1 MSDDTPLLSLPMILP
16 AQAQKH
22 VTHNEALRLL
32 DIIVQLAVL
41 DRTRS
46 AAPATPAEGDRHLV
60 AAGATGDWAGQSGK
74 IAAFWGG
81 IWVFLD
87 PRPGWQVRVLAEDTT
102 LVFANATWSPAF
114 TTPETL
120 PRLGIATSP
129 DTTNRLAVASDAT
142 LFSHAGQ
149 GHQLK
154 LNKAS
159 PADTA
164 SLLFQSNWSGHA
176 ELGLAGSDDFALKVS
191 ADGLSFHTALAVN
204 RSTGDVTLPHNL
216 TVEGLLGG
224 NAVQSGRTD
233 TTAGR
238 ALLTGAFGLGADT
251 APILATLDTATTAS
265 GLWRTTD
272 PGTTGT
278 WPAGV
283 TTAAQRAGTLLIQR
297 PDAAIIHQR
306 WQQND
311 TGAVWM
317 RRHTGTAWTGWQ
329 RAAAQITGTVAHTG
343 GVPTGAVMQRGNIAA
358 GEYVRFADGTQICTA
373 TVNLGVITT
382 ALGALFQGNPVTW
395 TYPIAFSTAPVVT
408 GLAQTHGAWLSA
420 AAPAT
425 TNVSLRGLS
434 ATSLATAPIAHLIA
448 IGRWF

>member
-46 AAPATPAEGDRHLV
+46 APPATPAEGDRHLV
-60 AAGATGDWAGQSGK
+60 AAGATGDWLDQSGK

-81 IWVFLD
+81 TWVFLD
-87 PRPGWQVRVLAEDTT
+87 PRPGWHLRILTEEVT
-102 LVFANATWSPAF
+102 LVFANGTWGPAF

-129 DTTNRLAVASDAT
+129 DATNRLAVAAEAT
-142 LFSHAGQ
+142 LLSHAGQ

-164 SLLFQSNWSGHA
+164 SLLFQSNWSGRA
-176 ELGLAGSDDFALKVS
+176 ELGLAGTDDFALKVS
-191 ADGLSFHTALAVN
+191 ADGSSFQTALSVN
-204 RSTGDVTLPHNL
+204 RSTGDVSLPQNL
-216 TVEGLLGG
+216 TVAGLLGG
-224 NAVQSGRTD
+224 NAVQAGRTD

-238 ALLTGAFGLGADT
+238 ALLTGAFGLGSDT
-251 APILATLDTATTAS
+251 APILATLDSATTPS
-265 GLWRTTD
+265 GLWRTVD

-283 TTAAQRAGTLLIQR
+283 TTAAQRAGILLVQR
-297 PDAAIIHQR
+297 PDTAITHQR

-317 RRHTGTAWTGWQ
+317 RRHTAGAWTAWQ
-329 RAAAQITGTVAHTG
+329 RAAAQITGTVAQTG
-343 GVPTGAVMQRGNIAA
+343 GVPTGAVMQRGF
-358 GEYVRFADGTQICTA
+358 GSGGDFVRFADGTQICTA
-373 TVNLGVITT
+373 SLQLGVVTT
-382 ALGALFQGNPVTW
+382 ALGALFQSAPVLW
-395 TYPIAFSTAPVVT
+395 TFPIAFAFAPMVSGVT
-408 GLAQTHGAWLSA
+408 QTQGAWFTA
-420 AAPAT
+420 ALPT
-425 TNVSLRGLS
+425 TTTVNVQGLS
-434 ATSLATAPIAHLIA
+434 ATSLAVGPLARLIA
-448 IGRWF
+448 VGRWY